1 MFSARERE
9 REIFLQDVCLQ
20 WERLIYAH
28 AKVGAQSPRAV
39 NRKRDDNGVR
49 MRHASISFD
58 RSQLASVS
66 HANVLSRAHLSL
78 NQFKHVSGS
87 LIVFFLQFTSLME
100 PPKGIHD
107 KLHDDTDDSPEKRQW
122 KQVRG
127 RNNYIAKLHFFF
139 RNLIVSNFL
148 QEI

>member
-1 MFSARERE
+1 MRTPKLGLNLLGRCE
-9 REIFLQDVCLQ
+9 
-20 WERLIYAH
+20 
-28 AKVGAQSPRAV
+28 

-66 HANVLSRAHLSL
+66 HANVLSCAHLSL

-107 KLHDDTDDSPEKRQW
+107 KLHDDTDESPEKRQW
-122 KQVRG
+122 KQVRVPNCNHESDYTNG
-127 RNNYIAKLHFFF
+127 NKLYF
-139 RNLIVSNFL
+139 
-148 QEI
+148 